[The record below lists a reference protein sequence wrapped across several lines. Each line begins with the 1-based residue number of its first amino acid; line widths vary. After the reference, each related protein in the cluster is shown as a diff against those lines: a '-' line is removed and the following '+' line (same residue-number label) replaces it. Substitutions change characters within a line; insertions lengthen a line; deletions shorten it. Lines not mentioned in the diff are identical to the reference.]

1 MRVCEFY
8 VGFVSFE
15 VSLMWYVYVWS
26 QLLIFG
32 LEEKKNSGDFDHE
45 NEGHRVRF
53 FNVLKF
59 ELIALDV
66 LNIFYDYD
74 KIQI

>member
-1 MRVCEFY
+1 VCEFY

-15 VSLMWYVYVWS
+15 VSLMWYVYAWS
-26 QLLIFG
+26 KLLIFG
-32 LEEKKNSGDFDHE
+32 LEEKKFGDFDRE

-66 LNIFYDYD
+66 WNIFGYYD
-74 KIQI
+74 KT

>member
-1 MRVCEFY
+1 
-8 VGFVSFE
+8 
-15 VSLMWYVYVWS
+15 MWYVYAWS
-26 QLLIFG
+26 KLLIFG
-32 LEEKKNSGDFDHE
+32 LEEKKISGDLDRE
-45 NEGHRVRF
+45 NEGHRVIF

-74 KIQI
+74 KTQI

>member
-1 MRVCEFY
+1 
-8 VGFVSFE
+8 
-15 VSLMWYVYVWS
+15 MWYVYAWS
-26 QLLIFG
+26 KLLIFG
-32 LEEKKNSGDFDHE
+32 LEGKKKVSGDLDRE